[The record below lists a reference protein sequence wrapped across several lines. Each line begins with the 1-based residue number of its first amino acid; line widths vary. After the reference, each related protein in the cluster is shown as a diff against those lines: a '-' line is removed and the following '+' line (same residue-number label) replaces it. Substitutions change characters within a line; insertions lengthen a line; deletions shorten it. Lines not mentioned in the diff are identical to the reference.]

1 MSAAATNL
9 ADTASLLTEV
19 TNVFNPEEDLTV
31 LNKFVETSAETT
43 RGAEEKQ
50 AEIKQIVRGAR
61 PTSYPRRAA
70 PLPRPRPRPLLP
82 AVREGAGRWCRA
94 LTGRR
99 ARRVHAER
107 GAAGGGGQLRRR
119 FDRAAEA
126 PDQGGEGVC
135 ERVHHP
141 DGGRVRGAR
150 GADERGTQGYDGGGR
165 AAHRLRGAAGHQ
177 HP

>member
-61 PTSYPRRAA
+61 PTSCPRH
-70 PLPRPRPRPLLP
+70 
-82 AVREGAGRWCRA
+82 CRNVSS
-94 LTGRR
+94 T
-99 ARRVHAER
+99 VPS
-107 GAAGGGGQLRRR
+107 
-119 FDRAAEA
+119 FD
-126 PDQGGEGVC
+126 GLC
-135 ERVHHP
+135 
-141 DGGRVRGAR
+141 
-150 GADERGTQGYDGGGR
+150 
-165 AAHRLRGAAGHQ
+165 LW
-177 HP
+177 

>member
-61 PTSYPRRAA
+61 PPSCRAA
-70 PLPRPRPRPLLP
+70 PRHCHGRCRCRRP
-82 AVREGAGRWCRA
+82 C
-94 LTGRR
+94 
-99 ARRVHAER
+99 AR
-107 GAAGGGGQLRRR
+107 
-119 FDRAAEA
+119 
-126 PDQGGEGVC
+126 
-135 ERVHHP
+135 
-141 DGGRVRGAR
+141 AR
-150 GADERGTQGYDGGGR
+150 GAGVER
-165 AAHRLRGAAGHQ
+165 
-177 HP
+177 